1 MKKFKALI
9 LMMAVGLM
17 LGACTTDESDAYE
30 ITLMVEGETYQEV
43 EVSKDGYIPDDTP
56 EKDSMEFT
64 GWTLDEDGILPA
76 GFPLN
81 PGEDMTLF
89 AQFEEAFTDTG
100 DDDTI
105 TMLENAK
112 RFTPMIDSYDGNVAE
127 SGGSGVVYKKEGDTY
142 FVLTNQHV
150 VDGYEEGDFELT
162 FFLESE
168 HTIERNEVTLHGTS
182 VTHDLAVLSFESSL
196 DIPVAR
202 FADVLTLKP
211 GQKVYSL
218 GSPLDL
224 PNTITMGIISATDRA
239 MTDEYGMNTT
249 TVQHTASINAGNS
262 GGALVN
268 EKGKV
273 VGINVM
279 SYVDEYVGEGIEG
292 LHFAVQSNIVESTL
306 PSLESN

>member
-1 MKKFKALI
+1 MKKFTALI
-9 LMMAVGLM
+9 LMVVSGLT
-17 LGACTTDESDAYE
+17 LGACTAEATDTYE
-30 ITLMVEGETYQEV
+30 LTLMVDGEPYQEV
-43 EVSKDGYIPDDTP
+43 QVSKEGYTPDDTP
-56 EKDSMEFT
+56 EKASMEFT

-76 GFPLN
+76 GFPLH

-89 AQFEEAFTDTG
+89 AQFEEASTDTG

-127 SGGSGVVYKKEGDTY
+127 SGGSGVVYKKEADTY

-150 VDGYEEGDFELT
+150 VDGYGEGDFELT
-162 FFLESE
+162 FFLDSE
-168 HTIERNEVTLHGTS
+168 HTIERGEVTLHGTS
-182 VTHDLAVLSFESSL
+182 VTHDLAVLAFESSL

-202 FADVLTLKP
+202 FADALTLKP

-239 MTDEYGMNTT
+239 MTDEHGMNTT
-249 TVQHTASINAGNS
+249 TIQHTASINAGNS

-268 EKGKV
+268 EKGDI

-292 LHFAVQSNIVESTL
+292 LHFAIQSNIVESTS
-306 PSLESN
+306 PSLETN